1 MTNVFV
7 SLDPTLCDE
16 IFCHCRHP
24 HLQISLGLVFSM
36 IIVTKGSF
44 ITIFVYFLIFNDDF
58 FISLLSDSIWW
69 LNCFSSLDFV
79 ANGQVCC
86 SSYVVNKLN
95 FVEYW
100 MFKFGLTENVKCSSL
115 AWVWAK
121 PTNCIWAWTCQKV

>member
-79 ANGQVCC
+79 ANDQVCC

-115 AWVWAK
+115 AWVWSK